1 MQLEKLAKLGVTM
14 LLLSVGVVAHGQST
28 PPEWFT
34 YPKQGEY
41 VGVSVKMENR
51 VGQDCEMKS
60 AVMSALISYLLQNEM
75 KEADFRE
82 LISSVSSEE
91 RSKSDALCQLSS
103 RFALDYEL
111 VRMEKDADGRVWVA
125 IRTVADN
132 EMGTSCLMLLSGKGI
147 TELVEKNGEMDSYN
161 MSKMFSCSSVHENDT
176 VVMDLKWEISKES
189 LSDVVKYANQKESS
203 PYPIQSFAYQIETNR
218 SWGNV
223 GLDGK
228 KDTLKAE
235 PNKEPAPIEWMRKQA
250 SEKGYKGILPN
261 SASFSDIGSSYLSA
275 LLETLMKSELYV
287 VNPETKQV
295 ERKKATRTY
304 ATFFHEGEC
313 FIFNDVMDE

>member
-14 LLLSVGVVAHGQST
+14 LLLSVGVVMHGQST

-51 VGQDCEMKS
+51 VGQDSEIKS
-60 AVMSALISYLLQNEM
+60 AIVSALVSYFLQNEM
-75 KEADFRE
+75 KEVDFRE
-82 LISSVSSEE
+82 LITSMSSAE
-91 RSKSDALCQLSS
+91 RSKSDALSLLSS
-103 RFALDYEL
+103 KYALGYEL

-125 IRTVADN
+125 IRPVADN
-132 EMGTSCLMLLSGKGI
+132 EPGTLCQVLLMGEGA
-147 TELVEKNGEMDSYN
+147 TEMVEKNGVVDSYN
-161 MSKMFSCSSVHENDT
+161 MSKKLSCASVHGKDT
-176 VVMDLKWEISKES
+176 VEIDFTWAIRKES
-189 LSDVVKYANQKESS
+189 LSDGVRWVKQNDPSS
-203 PYPIQSFAYQIETNR
+203 YPVQSFVYRVETSR
-218 SWGNV
+218 SGGNV

-228 KDTLKAE
+228 KDTLTAE
-235 PNKEPAPIEWMRKQA
+235 PSKEPVPMEWMRKQA
-250 SEKGYKGILPN
+250 SAKGYKGISPN
-261 SASFSDIGSSYLSA
+261 SASLSDLGGGYLSA

-287 VNPETKQV
+287 INPETKQV